1 MAGEWAELWRET
13 VRVSYVVQESRPL
26 LESAEKRRV
35 QRVNALWEEGELAR
49 VAAAALPSRDPLRSD
64 DVLEKLRDLFP
75 PRPDGDHMP
84 APNPANGLTV
94 DVRARAFLPRSRRSS
109 VRYRV
114 APALVLPAR
123 ASSIG

>member
-64 DVLEKLRDLFP
+64 DVFEKLRDLFP

-94 DVRARAFLPRSRRSS
+94 DVRARAFLPSW
-109 VRYRV
+109 
-114 APALVLPAR
+114 
-123 ASSIG
+123 